1 MDEGSNWEA
10 AAAAA
15 QFGLSNLALFVD
27 YNGLQISGPVE
38 DVMNFMPVTE
48 KFRSF
53 GWSVREINGNDM
65 SEIVKALDALP
76 FEEGKPSMIL
86 AHTVKGKGVSFAEGK
101 ASYHYWTPSE
111 EELETAIRE
120 TEAEIRRLE
129 AVCGEVR
136 V

>member
-1 MDEGSNWEA
+1 
-10 AAAAA
+10 
-15 QFGLSNLALFVD
+15 
-27 YNGLQISGPVE
+27 
-38 DVMNFMPVTE
+38 MNFMPVTE